1 MNSTKSN
8 IYEEILDEIKGDFGL
23 SKIEMERMV
32 DSEFRVLR
40 NTMSERKGLVVQM
53 IYLGKFRPTMFN
65 KDYVKRLK
73 LKEDEQA

>member
-8 IYEEILDEIKGDFGL
+8 IYEEILDEIKPEFGL
-23 SKIEMERMV
+23 PKIEMERIV

-53 IYLGKFRPTMFN
+53 IYLGKFRPTMYN
-65 KDYVKRLK
+65 TDYTKRLK
-73 LKEDEQA
+73 LKTDGE